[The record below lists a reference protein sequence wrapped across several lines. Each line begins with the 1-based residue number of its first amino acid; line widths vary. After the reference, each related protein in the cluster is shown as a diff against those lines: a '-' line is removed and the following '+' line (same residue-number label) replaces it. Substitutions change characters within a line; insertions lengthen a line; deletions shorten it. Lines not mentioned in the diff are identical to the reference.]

1 MGQERGVSK
10 AGESGVSGARER
22 ERECGE
28 RVEFGECSEWG
39 ERVRVWGGEGWVS
52 AASKRVE

>member
-1 MGQERGVSK
+1 MGQERER
-10 AGESGVSGARER
+10 ESGG
-22 ERECGE
+22 ECGE
-28 RVEFGECSEWG
+28 RVEFGECSELG